1 MTNLAALTRSQLTA
15 WMAKIQQQVQTGQQ
29 PTYIPRLL
37 EADPT
42 ELAVAIRCLDGAA
55 YLAGKT
61 QQAFVLMSVVKP
73 FVLLYL
79 LESMG
84 ATQVFRR
91 VGMDP
96 SDQPFN
102 SLEQLQ
108 SDRGFPRNP
117 MINSGALVLASMLP
131 GTTGMERCN
140 HLADWLNQTMGCH
153 YTLDEAMLNSVRQG
167 GSGQNRALT
176 RFLMQSGQLDNVDL
190 TLDTYNHICCLAGT
204 VVDLVKLG
212 LLLAGKQG
220 MSAVNCRIVNG
231 LMLTCGLYEASG
243 RYVVR
248 VGLPMKSGVSGGL
261 LAVVPGQGAIAS
273 YSPALDETGNP
284 IAGMLLLEKLSQALS
299 LSIF

>member
-1 MTNLAALTRSQLTA
+1 MSNLAALTRSQLTA
-15 WMAKIQQQVQTGQQ
+15 WMAKIQQQMQTGQQ
-29 PTYIPRLL
+29 PSYIPRLL
-37 EADPT
+37 ESDPT
-42 ELAVAIRCLDGAA
+42 ELVVAIRCLDGAS
-55 YLAGKT
+55 YLVGNT
-61 QQAFVLMSVVKP
+61 QQSFVLMSVVKP

-96 SDQPFN
+96 SDLPFN

-131 GTTGMERCN
+131 GTSGRERCS
-140 HLADWLNQTMGCH
+140 HLADWLNQTTGCH
-153 YTLDEAMLNSVRQG
+153 YVLDEQMLTSVRQG
-167 GSGQNRALT
+167 GSGQNRTLT
-176 RFLMQSGQLDNVDL
+176 RFLAQSGHLDNADL

-204 VVDLVKLG
+204 VSDLVKLG

-220 MSAVNCRIVNG
+220 MSATHCQIVNA

-243 RYVVR
+243 RYAVQ
-248 VGLPMKSGVSGGL
+248 VGLPTKSGVSGAL

-273 YSPALDETGNP
+273 YSPALDDIGNP
-284 IAGMLLLEKLSQALS
+284 IAGMLLLEKLSQSLS
-299 LSIF
+299 LGIF